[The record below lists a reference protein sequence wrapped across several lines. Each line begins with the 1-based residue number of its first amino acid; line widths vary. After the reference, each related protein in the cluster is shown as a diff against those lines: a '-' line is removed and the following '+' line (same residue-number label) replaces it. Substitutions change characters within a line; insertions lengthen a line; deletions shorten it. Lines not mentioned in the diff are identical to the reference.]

1 MTSQIKRI
9 RQIPVV
15 IDKRH
20 ESRHRA
26 HHVLQYVRSLLELG
40 TPTSV
45 VLEIIAVCYENDL
58 EELRETTW
66 EEMRADKP

>member
-15 IDKRH
+15 IDNQH

-26 HHVLQYVRSLLELG
+26 HHVLQYVRSLLKLG
-40 TPTSV
+40 TPVSV
-45 VLEIIAVCYENDL
+45 VQEIIDACYENDL

-66 EEMRADKP
+66 EEMRDD